1 MLQTVASMRVSKY
14 KRKYRVKWEPEK
26 FQVKAHWKRP
36 WGSKSKKKTV
46 YIKAHWRTRRTW
58 KW

>member
-14 KRKYRVKWEPEK
+14 KRKYRVNWEPEW
-26 FQVKAHWKRP
+26 FRVKAHTKKRKYGRK
-36 WGSKSKKKTV
+36 WV
-46 YIKAHWRTRRTW
+46 VMHVKAHYRTRRTW